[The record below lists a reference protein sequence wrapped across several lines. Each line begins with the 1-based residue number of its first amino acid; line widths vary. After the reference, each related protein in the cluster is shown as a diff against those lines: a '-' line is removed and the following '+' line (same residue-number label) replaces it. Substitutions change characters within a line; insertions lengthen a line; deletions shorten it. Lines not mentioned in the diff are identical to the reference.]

1 VVKDHDDKQNY
12 MQTDTYGSWRDMH
25 QLITKEDIVQGRS
38 DVPKKELPRFLRG
51 ELKALYHPTK
61 QTDWLLAPG
70 KDYKRTIYLDTNGSI
85 HYTYMEAKWGRTG

>member
-1 VVKDHDDKQNY
+1 
-12 MQTDTYGSWRDMH
+12 MH
-25 QLITKEDIVQGRS
+25 ALITKEEFLVANPS
-38 DVPKKELPRFLRG
+38 KELPKNLRG